1 LLCLF
6 LSPVFTWSQGAVS
19 PQSSAGRAA
28 DAVTLRRFEERY
40 RNAVTLAVTFLERYY
55 DNGKLV
61 RAEAGQAY
69 FQRPGKMRWDYESP
83 EKNTFV
89 VDGKFVWFYS
99 PADHTVTRMPAKQSE
114 DWRTPLAFLTSHM
127 KLSRIC
133 GQLAPD
139 PDTVPVKPVD
149 EVYACTLRGGGEAS
163 EGQGKPKIARF
174 EISPQGELV
183 RVLVPLEG
191 GMSLEFSFGD
201 WKFDPQLAKGLFQFT
216 PPRDAVVVDGLLS
229 ETPGM
234 RQ

>member
-1 LLCLF
+1 MKFTLAFLLFSATLCAGEIPGSSVLRLF
-6 LSPVFTWSQGAVS
+6 ETKY
-19 PQSSAGRAA
+19 SSARDMQA
-28 DAVTLRRFEERY
+28 R
-40 RNAVTLAVTFLERYY
+40 FLERYY

-83 EKNTFV
+83 EKNTFL

-133 GQLAPD
+133 SQLAPD
-139 PDTVPVKPVD
+139 SDTVPAKPVD
-149 EVYACTLRGGGEAS
+149 EVYACTLRGAGEAAES
-163 EGQGKPKIARF
+163 QGHKIARF
-174 EISPQGELV
+174 EISPQGELE

-191 GMSLEFSFGD
+191 GMTLEFSFGG
-201 WKFDPQLAKGLFQFT
+201 WKFNPELAKGLFQFS

>member
-1 LLCLF
+1 VKFTLAFLLFSATLCAGEIPGSSVLRLF
-6 LSPVFTWSQGAVS
+6 ETKY
-19 PQSSAGRAA
+19 SSARDMQA
-28 DAVTLRRFEERY
+28 R
-40 RNAVTLAVTFLERYY
+40 FLERYY

-83 EKNTFV
+83 EKNTFL

-133 GQLAPD
+133 SQLAPD
-139 PDTVPVKPVD
+139 SDTVPAKPVD
-149 EVYACTLRGGGEAS
+149 EVYACTLRGAGEAAES
-163 EGQGKPKIARF
+163 QGHKIARF
-174 EISPQGELV
+174 EISPQGELE

-191 GMSLEFSFGD
+191 GMTLEFSFGG
-201 WKFDPQLAKGLFQFT
+201 WKFNPELAKGLFQFS